1 MPQGNEFVHLH
12 LHSQYSLLDGTI
24 KIDQLIKRV
33 KELGMP
39 AVAITDH
46 GAMMGTIEFYEKARE
61 AGIKPII
68 GSELYVAPGSRFT
81 KSVEPGGEKAYHL
94 IVLAETDEGYH
105 NLLKLVSFGHV
116 EGYYYKPRVDKELL
130 RRYSKGL
137 IGASACLQGEISKAF
152 AEGGPAK
159 AEVVLGEYK
168 EIFGPGNFFLE
179 IQDNGLEEQYRINEK
194 LIALA
199 RKTDTPLIATNDAH
213 YLHRE
218 DHKLHEILL
227 CLQTGKTISDTKRM
241 KFEST
246 DFYVKSGEEFAKTFG
261 EIAPDALANTVRI
274 AERCNV
280 TLTLGKPQIPDFP
293 LPPGR
298 TAKEELRA
306 QAAKGLEQRLKER
319 ETYGPPLA
327 EGELA
332 RYHERFE
339 YELSVI
345 EGMDFPGYFLIVAD
359 FLKYARDNGVPT
371 GPGRGSAAGSLVAY
385 CLRITEIDPLPYNL
399 LFERFLNPERVSLP
413 DIDCDF
419 CKDKRERVIEYVK
432 EKYGADHVS
441 QIITFGTMKARAAIR
456 DVARVLEIPYAQA
469 DIIAKLIPAD
479 LKMTIKKAREVEPKL
494 NEMIAADP
502 KIRDLFALAGDIEG
516 LSRNAGTHA
525 AGVVIADKPITEYSA
540 LYRNTKE
547 EITTQLSGT
556 DVEKVGLVKFDFL
569 GLRTLTAIA
578 DTLKLVKE
586 MRGVDIDIN
595 HIPIDD
601 APTYEMLQRKDT
613 PGVFQCESSG
623 FTELLGSLKPERFTH
638 MVDMVALYRP
648 GPLNSGMVTDYIEV
662 RHGRKKPSY
671 MFPELEPILKD
682 TYGVIVYQEQVM
694 QIAVAIGGFT
704 MGQADVLRKAMG
716 KKKVDVM
723 AKQKEMFLQGAA
735 AKKFEPKKA
744 EALFDLMAQFAEYG
758 FNKSHSAAYGFVA
771 YQTAY
776 LKAHYPVEF
785 YCALMTSESGD
796 TTKIIRYFND
806 AREHDIP
813 ILPPDV
819 NESRAAF
826 HPSGNGIRFG
836 LSAIKGVGSSAIEA
850 IAEARQESPFATVS
864 DFMAR
869 VDLRRVNKSVLES
882 LAKAGAFDS
891 IDPDRGRLVDMIP
904 SMIDAAQREAK
915 RKESG
920 QFALFG
926 VSTPADSDKASSGKE
941 KDAPAPEPLWTRK
954 ERLAHEKEALG
965 FYITGHPLDAFA
977 GEIELFANTS
987 TAQIGEL
994 RSGAEVKV
1002 GGVINSVKEK
1012 LTKKGDKY
1020 AILTIEDREGIIEVL
1035 VWAETYKECIDAC
1048 SSEEP
1053 IFLIGRVEKGEN
1065 STKLIAR
1072 EIFRME
1078 NIRERL
1084 ARSVHYRIDLESYQP
1099 ELVQAFRKTL
1109 RRHAGE
1115 KRGYLHLVRNGEFE
1129 AVVQLPDS
1137 CSVNPSLELAKE
1149 LRGLFNYD
1157 VLRLH

>member
-1 MPQGNEFVHLH
+1 MGVSGPEFVHLH

-24 KIDQLIKRV
+24 KIDQLIKKV
-33 KELGMP
+33 ADLGMH

-46 GAMMGTIEFYEKARE
+46 GAMMGTIEFYEKARK

-68 GSELYVAPGSRFT
+68 GTELYVAPGSRFDR
-81 KSVEPGGEKAYHL
+81 KIEPGADKAYHL
-94 IVLAETDEGYH
+94 IVLAETNEGYQ
-105 NLLKLVSFGHV
+105 NLLKLVSLAHV
-116 EGYYYKPRVDKELL
+116 EGYYYKPRVDKESL
-130 RRYSKGL
+130 RRLSAGL
-137 IGASACLQGEISKAF
+137 IGASACLQGEI
-152 AEGGPAK
+152 AK
-159 AEVVLGEYK
+159 ALNEGTPEKAEAVLAEYK
-168 EIFGPGNFFLE
+168 DIFGPGNFFIE
-179 IQDNGLEEQYRINEK
+179 IQDNGLEEQYRTNDK

-199 RKTDTPLIATNDAH
+199 RRTDTPLIATNDAH
-213 YLHRE
+213 YLNRE

-227 CLQTGKTISDTKRM
+227 CLQTGKTIGDEKRM
-241 KFEST
+241 KFDST
-246 DFYVKSGEEFAKTFG
+246 DFYVKSADEFRKAFG

-274 AERCNV
+274 ADRCNV

-293 LPPGR
+293 LPPGK
-298 TAKEELRA
+298 TAREELRE
-306 QAAKGLEQRLKER
+306 QAVDGLEQRLRER
-319 ETYGPPLA
+319 AVFGPPLA
-327 EGELA
+327 EGEEA
-332 RYHERFE
+332 RYRARLE

-359 FLKYARDNGVPT
+359 FLKYAREHGVPT

-385 CLRITEIDPLPYNL
+385 SLRITEIDPLPYNL

-419 CKDKRERVIEYVK
+419 CKDKRELVIEYVK
-432 EKYGADHVS
+432 NKYGSDHVS
-441 QIITFGTMKARAAIR
+441 QIITFGTLKAKAAIR

-469 DIIAKLIPAD
+469 DAIAKLIPMD
-479 LKMTIKKAREVEPKL
+479 LKMTIRKAREVEPKL

-502 KIRDLFALAGDIEG
+502 KVKELFDLAADIEG

-547 EITTQLSGT
+547 DITTQLSMN

-569 GLRTLTAIA
+569 GLRTLTAIS

-586 MRGVDIDIN
+586 MRGIDVDIN
-595 HIPIDD
+595 HIPLDD
-601 APTYEMLQRKDT
+601 AMTYAMLQKKDT
-613 PGVFQCESSG
+613 PGVFQCESGG

-662 RHGRKKPSY
+662 RHGRKKPTY

-704 MGQADVLRKAMG
+704 MGEADVLRKAMG
-716 KKKVDVM
+716 KKQVDMM

-735 AKKFEPKKA
+735 AKKFDPKKA

-771 YQTAY
+771 YQTAW

-785 YCALMTSESGD
+785 YCALMTSEAGD

-819 NESRAAF
+819 NESRAEF

-850 IAEARQESPFATVS
+850 ISEGRQEAPFAS
-864 DFMAR
+864 IDDFMAR

-891 IDPDRGRLVDMIP
+891 LDNDRGRLFDRIP
-904 SMIDAAQREAK
+904 SLIEEAQREAK

-926 VSTPADSDKASSGKE
+926 AAPSETGPKAK
-941 KDAPAPEPLWTRK
+941 KTAAAPASEPLWSRK

-977 GEIELFANTS
+977 GEIELFANTT

-1002 GGVINSVKEK
+1002 GGVINSVRER

-1020 AILTIEDREGIIEVL
+1020 AVLTIEDREGIVEVL
-1035 VWAETYKECIDAC
+1035 VWAEAYKECGDAC
-1048 SSEEP
+1048 ASEEP

-1084 ARSVHYRIDLESYQP
+1084 ARSVHYRIDLAASTPDQ
-1099 ELVQAFRKTL
+1099 VAGFRKAL

-1115 KRGYLHLVRNGEFE
+1115 KRGYLHLVREGDFE
-1129 AVVQLPDS
+1129 AVIQLPDS

-1157 VLRLH
+1157 ILRLH

>member
-1 MPQGNEFVHLH
+1 
-12 LHSQYSLLDGTI
+12 
-24 KIDQLIKRV
+24 
-33 KELGMP
+33 
-39 AVAITDH
+39 
-46 GAMMGTIEFYEKARE
+46 
-61 AGIKPII
+61 
-68 GSELYVAPGSRFT
+68 
-81 KSVEPGGEKAYHL
+81 
-94 IVLAETDEGYH
+94 
-105 NLLKLVSFGHV
+105 
-116 EGYYYKPRVDKELL
+116 
-130 RRYSKGL
+130 
-137 IGASACLQGEISKAF
+137 
-152 AEGGPAK
+152 
-159 AEVVLGEYK
+159 
-168 EIFGPGNFFLE
+168 
-179 IQDNGLEEQYRINEK
+179 
-194 LIALA
+194 
-199 RKTDTPLIATNDAH
+199 
-213 YLHRE
+213 
-218 DHKLHEILL
+218 
-227 CLQTGKTISDTKRM
+227 
-241 KFEST
+241 
-246 DFYVKSGEEFAKTFG
+246 
-261 EIAPDALANTVRI
+261 
-274 AERCNV
+274 
-280 TLTLGKPQIPDFP
+280 
-293 LPPGR
+293 
-298 TAKEELRA
+298 
-306 QAAKGLEQRLKER
+306 
-319 ETYGPPLA
+319 
-327 EGELA
+327 
-332 RYHERFE
+332 
-339 YELSVI
+339 
-345 EGMDFPGYFLIVAD
+345 
-359 FLKYARDNGVPT
+359 
-371 GPGRGSAAGSLVAY
+371 
-385 CLRITEIDPLPYNL
+385 
-399 LFERFLNPERVSLP
+399 
-413 DIDCDF
+413 
-419 CKDKRERVIEYVK
+419 
-432 EKYGADHVS
+432 
-441 QIITFGTMKARAAIR
+441 
-456 DVARVLEIPYAQA
+456 VARVLEIPYAQA
-469 DIIAKLIPAD
+469 DAIAKLIPMD
-479 LKMTIKKAREVEPKL
+479 LKMTIRKAREVEPKL

-502 KIRDLFALAGDIEG
+502 KVKELFDLAADIEG

-547 EITTQLSGT
+547 DITTQLSMN

-569 GLRTLTAIA
+569 GLRTLTAIS

-586 MRGVDIDIN
+586 MRGIDVDIN
-595 HIPIDD
+595 HIPLDD
-601 APTYEMLQRKDT
+601 AMTYAMLQKKDT
-613 PGVFQCESSG
+613 PGVFQCESGG

-662 RHGRKKPSY
+662 RHGRKKPTY

-704 MGQADVLRKAMG
+704 MGEADVLRKAMG
-716 KKKVDVM
+716 KKQVDMM

-735 AKKFEPKKA
+735 AKKFDPKKA

-771 YQTAY
+771 YQTAW

-785 YCALMTSESGD
+785 YCALMTSEAGD

-819 NESRAAF
+819 NESRAEF

-850 IAEARQESPFATVS
+850 ISEGRQEAPFAS
-864 DFMAR
+864 IDDFMAR

-891 IDPDRGRLVDMIP
+891 LDNDRGRLFDRIP
-904 SMIDAAQREAK
+904 SLIEEAQREAK

-926 VSTPADSDKASSGKE
+926 AAPSETGPKAK
-941 KDAPAPEPLWTRK
+941 KTAAAPASEPLWSRK

-977 GEIELFANTS
+977 GEIELFANTT

-1002 GGVINSVKEK
+1002 GGVINSVRER

-1020 AILTIEDREGIIEVL
+1020 AVLTIEDREGIVEVL
-1035 VWAETYKECIDAC
+1035 VWAEAYKECGDAC
-1048 SSEEP
+1048 ASEEP

-1084 ARSVHYRIDLESYQP
+1084 ARSVHYRIDLAASTPDQ
-1099 ELVQAFRKTL
+1099 VAGFRKAL

-1115 KRGYLHLVRNGEFE
+1115 KRGYLHLVREGDFE
-1129 AVVQLPDS
+1129 AVIQLPDS

-1157 VLRLH
+1157 ILRLH